1 MASMLFLFIT
11 MIVVSS
17 GWAKTCS
24 TIRKLK
30 ETSHSSYLYLACTGY
45 RFDEYPPHGGE
56 IIAVSVRYNNF
67 PLVSWYCYR
76 SVLALGSCYV
86 DSLSVSTLWNI
97 FATSNQ
103 SHHKTI
109 KVAISSSK
117 NMHLNIK
124 DLCIKKTFISVPLY
138 ITYRLVSLR
147 TVYCFSNI

>member
-1 MASMLFLFIT
+1 MFFLFIT

-17 GWAKTCS
+17 GWAKTCA

-30 ETSHSSYLYLACTGY
+30 EASHSSYLYLACTGY

-56 IIAVSVRYNNF
+56 IIAVSVRYSNF
-67 PLVSWYCYR
+67 PPVSWYCYR
-76 SVLALGSCYV
+76 SVLVLGSCYV
-86 DSLSVSTLWNI
+86 DLLSVSTLLNI
-97 FATSNQ
+97 FATNQ

-109 KVAISSSK
+109 KAAISSSK

-124 DLCIKKTFISVPLY
+124 DLCIKKTFISVLLC
-138 ITYRLVSLR
+138 ITYHLVSLR